1 MSSNSSNNSNNSNG
15 SVIMIMIMILPIG
28 YVLRKG
34 YPNINC
40 VIAQIDRHI
49 IVSLIPVPIINTNN
63 IPGAYNNIFI

>member
-1 MSSNSSNNSNNSNG
+1 MSSNISIDIVINND
-15 SVIMIMIMILPIG
+15 ILPIG

-40 VIAQIDRHI
+40 VIAQIDKHI

-63 IPGAYNNIFI
+63 IPGAYNNIFILIDTLIE